1 MIYQILFKP
10 LPPIILK
17 PILDCFFKGPLENVS
32 TFFHLCAGDIGGD
45 LQLLY
50 SRRT

>member
-10 LPPIILK
+10 LPRIILK
-17 PILDCFFKGPLENVS
+17 PIHYRLLKTPLKNVS
-32 TFFHLCAGDIGGD
+32 TFFHLCTGDVGGD